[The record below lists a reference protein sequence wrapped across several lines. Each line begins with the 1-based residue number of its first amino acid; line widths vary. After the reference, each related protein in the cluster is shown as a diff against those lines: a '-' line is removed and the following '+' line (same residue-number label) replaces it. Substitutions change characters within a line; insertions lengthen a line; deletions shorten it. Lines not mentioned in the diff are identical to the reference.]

1 MEFCSPTTA
10 GSRVLQGY
18 RPPFDPT
25 VVRNLRESGAIIV
38 GKTNLD
44 EFGIEGTTEGA
55 FISRG
60 NAKSGHPIVM
70 RFLIVGIAIM
80 KQRFVSEMQ
89 VLTNVVPWQSYCCL
103 VVCVAAGGV
112 QIESR
117 IRSNGTFSPTPTSAA
132 SGSPRKPAPSTSA
145 TLKRS
150 PVRYYSGEREIF
162 PTNEEVVIY
171 ELDVFFYLSAERSN
185 RNNSMIIVWKNSQF
199 ELDEL
204 NIDLGALRVQL
215 QNADKRLQIEGTLNS
230 FLTVVILDEQELN
243 TIRIHEVS
251 PAIESFILSFPHIVL
266 LHLTHVHVICLLK
279 GKRRAKAIAA
289 EKLLANRV
297 GKGKCKAT
305 CADKRKDNALVEL
318 RQRNGGVVIRNE
330 CVEDSDL
337 LVAGELHLHVFRRP
351 VASRYWRRQR
361 REKEKGSCLLIL
373 KVANPDGFEEV
384 VIATISREVL
394 KGLEMA
400 PEVMEKLHGYNCKV
414 DIWSFGITAL
424 ELAHGHAPF
433 SKYPLMKVLLM
444 TLQNAPPGLDYERDK
459 KFCKDEYKRGISGWN
474 FNLEDVKAQASLE
487 DNDLMQNLPTCSAV
501 DSTVTNNFDKSQNQL
516 QKFSTT
522 NDEQDEKAKV
532 AVVQQRDVLKSHIRK
547 CRVRQGSNP
556 TQPLFE
562 LVDVGAVLPLNVVVV
577 ARWDEMLCEE
587 LIPASFK
594 FYSLFKDFS
603 AMMEIILS
611 LMKQVSVGDF
621 TVGHWSMP
629 WWKLDWIDMRMWGWL
644 EAAHDREKE
653 LLREKTDLQ
662 LRLMR
667 AQEEL
672 QKYKTENVQVGSDG
686 DSSETAFL
694 GAVSNLVS
702 GIGVQAQGEI
712 GGPQKLNLD
721 C

>member
-150 PVRYYSGEREIF
+150 PVSAEKEQIQAILKSSVLNGGLGDCLGAWWHPAATPI
-162 PTNEEVVIY
+162 PL

-243 TIRIHEVS
+243 TIRIHE
-251 PAIESFILSFPHIVL
+251 
-266 LHLTHVHVICLLK
+266 
-279 GKRRAKAIAA
+279 
-289 EKLLANRV
+289 
-297 GKGKCKAT
+297 
-305 CADKRKDNALVEL
+305 VEL

-621 TVGHWSMP
+621 TE
-629 WWKLDWIDMRMWGWL
+629 LDGPSLNDQTRTISGSLVNAMV
-644 EAAHDREKE
+644 EA
-653 LLREKTDLQ
+653 
-662 LRLMR
+662 
-667 AQEEL
+667 
-672 QKYKTENVQVGSDG
+672 
-686 DSSETAFL
+686 
-694 GAVSNLVS
+694 
-702 GIGVQAQGEI
+702 
-712 GGPQKLNLD
+712 
-721 C
+721 

>member
-150 PVRYYSGEREIF
+150 PVSAEKEQIQAILKSSVLNGGLGDCLGAWWHPAATPI
-162 PTNEEVVIY
+162 PL

-243 TIRIHEVS
+243 TIRIHE
-251 PAIESFILSFPHIVL
+251 
-266 LHLTHVHVICLLK
+266 
-279 GKRRAKAIAA
+279 
-289 EKLLANRV
+289 
-297 GKGKCKAT
+297 
-305 CADKRKDNALVEL
+305 VEL